1 MPRFDIKEGLL
12 GGVGALRTAS
22 LAALSVLTVV
32 LMVTSAAHASS
43 GVVIHNRYGLP
54 ITVDGQ
60 LVDRFPASVRPG
72 SYVCVVHQ
80 VFYLT
85 SERRLVFR
93 GWSSGETSPCLT
105 ATSGTLEALYE
116 EQVLA
121 VVDSN
126 YEPVRRSMWV
136 KRGERVV
143 LEVERVYV
151 DRGYRYVFSRWS
163 RGENPFEPANA
174 IVAMDPIYVDVRFV
188 KEVRIDVISHF
199 GVPVN
204 GSGWYREDEPV
215 VISAPGEIMLG
226 PDEKLVFR
234 EWTTVGLYPAVIYS
248 PGSRVTTLEAR
259 APHVIRAEYDRY
271 LRVNVEGPQGVIV
284 GGWFKEGERVQVS
297 APPVIEVIPNAV
309 RLVFVGWE
317 GDIAASVPNVA
328 FTVTKPLSAKANYR
342 LEYRVEVR
350 SPVGAAGTGWYP
362 ANTTA
367 TIRVPTEMQAFL
379 FAKRVLSHFTGDCGE
394 DCRVGGLLRLY
405 VDSPKYVEAVYRIEP
420 DIQSIIAAGAVVG
433 TVVVAYFAIER
444 IRRRREVIRISFEDM
459 EEPKKVESP

>member
-1 MPRFDIKEGLL
+1 MR
-12 GGVGALRTAS
+12 AAS
-22 LAALSVLTVV
+22 LVALSVLIVV
-32 LMVTSAAHASS
+32 MLVTSAAYASS
-43 GVVIHNRYGLP
+43 GVTIVNRHGLP
-54 ITVDGQ
+54 IAVDGQ
-60 LVDRFPASVRPG
+60 LVDRFPANVRPG

-80 VFYLT
+80 VFYVT

-93 GWSSGETSPCLT
+93 GWSNGETSACVT

-116 EQVLA
+116 EQVLV

-126 YEPVRRSMWV
+126 YEPVRRSTWV

-163 RGENPFEPANA
+163 RGEKPFEPTNA

-188 KEVRIDVISHF
+188 KEVRVDVISHF
-199 GVPVN
+199 GAPVN
-204 GSGWYREDEPV
+204 GSGWYREGETV

-226 PDEKLVFR
+226 PNEKLVFR
-234 EWTTVGLYPAVIYS
+234 EWTTVGLHPAVIYS

-284 GGWFKEGERVQVS
+284 SGWFKEGEKVTVG

-317 GDIAASVPNVA
+317 GDIAATVPNVA
-328 FTVTKPLSAKANYR
+328 LTVAKPVSAKANYR

-362 ANTTA
+362 ANSTA
-367 TIRVPTEMQAFL
+367 LIRVPTEMQAFL
-379 FAKRVLSHFTGDCGE
+379 FAKRVLSHFTGDCDE
-394 DCRVGGLLRLY
+394 NCRVASVLRLY
-405 VDSPKYVEAVYRIEP
+405 VDSPKHIEAVYRIEP
-420 DIQSIIAAGAVVG
+420 DLQSILTAGAVVG
-433 TVVVAYFAIER
+433 AVVVAYLAIER
-444 IRRRREVIRISFEDM
+444 IRRRREEVVRVSFEDL
-459 EEPKKVESP
+459 EEPKRLE